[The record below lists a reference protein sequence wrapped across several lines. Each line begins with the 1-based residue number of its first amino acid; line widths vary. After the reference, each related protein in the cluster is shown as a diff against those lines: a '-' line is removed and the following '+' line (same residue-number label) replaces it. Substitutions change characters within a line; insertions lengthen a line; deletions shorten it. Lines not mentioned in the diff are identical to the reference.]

1 MKSSLRLSA
10 LATVAVAVSI
20 MLLLPACEKPQDILQ
35 TLQAEVS
42 AYASKP
48 SDEAAAKI
56 EADFKRLDEM
66 IVKLRADGRTAE
78 AEDLTRQKAALQTQF
93 LAARMTASLLKAKEA
108 AQGIGEAFRKA
119 GEAFG
124 EAWQRQSGKSE

>member
-1 MKSSLRLSA
+1 MKRRPRFPVSA
-10 LATVAVAVSI
+10 AAAGAAVI
-20 MLLLPACEKPQDILQ
+20 FLCGCGKPQDLVD

-42 AYASKP
+42 AYAAKP

-56 EADFKRLDEM
+56 EADFQRLDEQ
-66 IVKLRADGRTAE
+66 IAKLRESGRTAE
-78 AEDLTRQKAALQTQF
+78 ADALAQQQAALQTQF

-124 EAWQRQSGKSE
+124 EALRDSSGKSE

>member
-1 MKSSLRLSA
+1 MKVLIRSVLVAASLSLTLVLSA
-10 LATVAVAVSI
+10 
-20 MLLLPACEKPQDILQ
+20 CQKPQDILQ

-42 AYASKP
+42 AYAAKP

-56 EADFKRLDEM
+56 EADFQRLDEQ
-66 IVKLRADGRTAE
+66 IAQLRQNGRTAE
-78 AEDLTRQKAALQTQF
+78 ADGLAQQKSALQTQF

-124 EAWQRQSGKSE
+124 QTIKDGAGEGQ

>member
-1 MKSSLRLSA
+1 MNLFRRFA
-10 LATVAVAVSI
+10 LFLLMAVAVMI
-20 MLLLPACEKPQDILQ
+20 LLPGCGKPEDLPK

-56 EADFKRLDEM
+56 EAGFQRLDEQ
-66 IVKLRADGRTAE
+66 IEKLRQDGLTGEAD
-78 AEDLTRQKAALQTQF
+78 DLAQQRAVLQTQF

-108 AQGIGEAFRKA
+108 AKGIGEAFRQA
-119 GEAFG
+119 GQAFG
-124 EAWQRQSGKSE
+124 EAFQGPAGKSE